1 MGEKMMRD
9 YISDCDAVDRLH
21 KGGYI
26 DDEDRDCI
34 LKNILASIIVDFKSV
49 VGK

>member
-1 MGEKMMRD
+1 MGRLTARD
-9 YISDCDAVDRLH
+9 EHGNAYYP